1 VSIADEDAPP
11 ASGMELAPIE
21 LPPPFATNMSVVMGR
36 AILIIIDQDSI
47 RTGRERPTIE
57 AAKKFLDNLTLRDE
71 VAYMLVPNGGI
82 DVDFTRD
89 HAKVRDAI
97 GRFVG
102 RAPRETTERDDACR
116 SRNVLQALRDSLD
129 SLSISESPRTVVFVS
144 SSLLQPRRDAPNT
157 SAPGPCEIHNAH
169 YQEVQTAASIARA
182 HFYIIQPDDLKID
195 SLYADEVT
203 HTLGDPTASRFARTD
218 EGRAGLESLAGTLGG
233 EMFHLTADKGDMVF
247 GRIARESSSYYVIGF
262 MPEPNE
268 RTGLTHRVDLRVTRE
283 STDRVRLR
291 SRTEVVIPKA
301 DVGSTGSPKEM
312 LQNGQRYRG
321 LPLRLNA
328 FALQQPEDQR
338 LKIVTVMESAD
349 PSVSLTSAIFGCRRG
364 KQGAVEG
371 RGPVQGPRTGLPL
384 TEKPPNNSY
393 RLPLVLFLV
402 WALAFMLALV

>member
-1 VSIADEDAPP
+1 
-11 ASGMELAPIE
+11 
-21 LPPPFATNMSVVMGR
+21 
-36 AILIIIDQDSI
+36 
-47 RTGRERPTIE
+47 
-57 AAKKFLDNLTLRDE
+57 
-71 VAYMLVPNGGI
+71 
-82 DVDFTRD
+82 
-89 HAKVRDAI
+89 
-97 GRFVG
+97 
-102 RAPRETTERDDACR
+102 
-116 SRNVLQALRDSLD
+116 
-129 SLSISESPRTVVFVS
+129 
-144 SSLLQPRRDAPNT
+144 
-157 SAPGPCEIHNAH
+157 
-169 YQEVQTAASIARA
+169 
-182 HFYIIQPDDLKID
+182 
-195 SLYADEVT
+195 
-203 HTLGDPTASRFARTD
+203 
-218 EGRAGLESLAGTLGG
+218 
-233 EMFHLTADKGDMVF
+233 
-247 GRIARESSSYYVIGF
+247 

-384 TEKPPNNSY
+384 TEKPLNNSY